1 MPGLGIIFH
10 SGSYDRVHHGLSLAL
25 AAGAIGGPVKL
36 FFTYWALE
44 WLKKNN
50 PSSFAPWLSPGASK
64 GPGPAKLL
72 LSEADPPAPRLDS
85 EALERGA
92 LIARN
97 IKGGHL
103 RAVSELL
110 SDGKTLGIKVYVCT
124 NSMGILNIARDELV
138 GEVDKSMGITGFM
151 MEVAGYQLLFI

>member
-1 MPGLGIIFH
+1 MAGLGIIFH

-44 WLKKNN
+44 WLKKEN
-50 PSSFAPWLSPGASK
+50 
-64 GPGPAKLL
+64 
-72 LSEADPPAPRLDS
+72 PPALRLDS
-85 EALERGA
+85 EALERSA

-97 IKGGHL
+97 MKGGHL
-103 RAVSELL
+103 RAVPELL
-110 SDGKTLGIKVYVCT
+110 SDGKALGIKVYACT

-138 GEVDKSMGITGFM
+138 GKVDKSMGITGFLA
-151 MEVAGYQLLFI
+151 EVAGYQLLFI